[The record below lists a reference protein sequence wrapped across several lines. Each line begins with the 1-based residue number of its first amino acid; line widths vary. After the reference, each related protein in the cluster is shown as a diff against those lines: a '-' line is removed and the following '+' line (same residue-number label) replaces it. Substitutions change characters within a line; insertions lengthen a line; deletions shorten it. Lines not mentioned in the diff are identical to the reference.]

1 MCRGALPDFS
11 SIISPAFRA
20 ATVFSGLSVVVTVAA
35 ILLVFRS
42 NWKLKNY
49 SNIYNNTN
57 NNDIDSSLQSSLKR
71 YSNFHK
77 LSFIN
82 KTRLLLKF
90 LLCQR

>member
-1 MCRGALPDFS
+1 M
-11 SIISPAFRA
+11 
-20 ATVFSGLSVVVTVAA
+20 SVVGVVTVAA

-71 YSNFHK
+71 YLIQNSWP
-77 LSFIN
+77 
-82 KTRLLLKF
+82 
-90 LLCQR
+90 